1 MDCWILLNTKLNMAK
16 HGIDLRNWASHLTHV
31 ATCCNLWPPH
41 LEQISWLTFR
51 SCFGWILCRQ
61 TLLGL
66 ASILFWSVDKSG
78 QHTLMA
84 WPLRK
89 SYDTNSYNHYCR
101 YATLPELGQFP
112 RAGSCA
118 GLFPLAEMV
127 IYILAMLLWYV
138 DEKSTR
144 KAQEMLDLETKRHGF
159 RMIQV
164 CILDSILKISDAWMV
179 LNHHILSWHSTTF
192 SWELLFQVWV
202 YNYCP

>member
-1 MDCWILLNTKLNMAK
+1 MLQ
-16 HGIDLRNWASHLTHV
+16 HV
-31 ATCCNLWPPH
+31 ATFGRRTSNRFPGWPLDPA
-41 LEQISWLTFR
+41 LGGSCAKRFSASPQ
-51 SCFGWILCRQ
+51 SCFDPR
-61 TLLGL
+61 TK
-66 ASILFWSVDKSG
+66 AAHVDGMTFEEIIWYKFN
-78 QHTLMA
+78 
-84 WPLRK
+84 
-89 SYDTNSYNHYCR
+89 TNSYNNYCR
-101 YATLPELGQFP
+101 YATLPVLGQFP

-127 IYILAMLLWYV
+127 IHILAMLLWYV
-138 DEKSTR
+138 DEKSNR